1 MGEALQLSSYEE
13 YFYVSMS
20 EKKNHCLVP
29 LELLPM
35 ENERDQSLFSEQRAS
50 ELWKPV
56 HEVSIWEAAG
66 IPLPLLYRE
75 LSPCSEILCFVSHHA
90 GWEDNTL

>member
-20 EKKNHCLVP
+20 AKEKNHCLVP

-35 ENERDQSLFSEQRAS
+35 ENWRDQSLFSERRES

-66 IPLPLLYRE
+66 ISLSPLYRDTSS
-75 LSPCSEILCFVSHHA
+75 LQ
-90 GWEDNTL
+90 